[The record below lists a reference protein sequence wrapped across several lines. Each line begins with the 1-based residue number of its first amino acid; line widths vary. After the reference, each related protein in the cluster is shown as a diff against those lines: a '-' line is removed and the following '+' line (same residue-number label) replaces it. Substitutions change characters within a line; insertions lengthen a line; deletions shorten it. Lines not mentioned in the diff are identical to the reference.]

1 MMGSSSIRSNARL
14 TTKLLS
20 LSFTIHRKKI
30 FMIKQTLSLK
40 KACFVEEKEKNT
52 DYSEVF

>member
-1 MMGSSSIRSNARL
+1 MTGSSSIRSKARL